1 MRGAETATALL
12 LLAGAILLAR
22 EALRLPIAWTTTGPG
37 SGFFPFV
44 LSIGMAFNAALILI
58 KSLRAPPAPN
68 DPFIPAAARR
78 SLLIVSLPIVAV
90 LALMNSLGIYL
101 GGALY
106 LAGYMRF
113 VGRHRASEVALVAVL
128 IPLALF
134 LVFERWFLLPLP
146 KGSVLELL
154 LYGR

>member
-1 MRGAETATALL
+1 MALA
-12 LLAGAILLAR
+12 LLAGATLLAR
-22 EALRLPIAWTTTGPG
+22 EALRLPVAWTTTGPG
-37 SGFFPFV
+37 SGFFPLV
-44 LSIGMAFNAALILI
+44 LSIGMAFNAALVLI
-58 KSLRAPPAPN
+58 KSLRAPPAPGA
-68 DPFIPAAARR
+68 PFIPAAARR
-78 SLLIVSLPIVAV
+78 PLLIVSLPIVGV
-90 LALMNSLGIYL
+90 LVLMHSLGIYL

-113 VGRHRASEVALVAVL
+113 VGRHRWPEVILVAVL

-134 LVFERWFLLPLP
+134 LLFERWFLLPLP